1 MTVTDNQ
8 LILAAVCGIAG
19 ISAAYI
25 PFFGVMTKYLG
36 NDKHSDD
43 GNSIWMFLV
52 VSMGVQFFVSVLFYY
67 AILILDS
74 VNKIAG
80 MKLRGA
86 DGAFDLFWKV
96 PIIESTTSAQMW
108 TSTIEFIRSMTIT
121 INAFTPLIAVL
132 GGAALGYAIAA
143 KQHNHTNES
152 TGDFMGYGVKMFL
165 GAFVAAVVY
174 VGWAQMASYTMQIPS
189 AIEGKNTTLIEA
201 AQSWWR
207 KSLGVKNGNAAAVI
221 KF

>member
-19 ISAAYI
+19 IAAAYM
-25 PFFGVMTKYLG
+25 PFFGVMTQYLG
-36 NDKHSDD
+36 KDKNSDD
-43 GNSIWMFLV
+43 ATSIWMFLV

-67 AILILDS
+67 VILILDS

-80 MKLRGA
+80 MKLRGS

-108 TSTIEFIRSMTIT
+108 TSTIELIRSMTIA
-121 INAFTPLIAVL
+121 INAFTPVVAVL

-165 GAFVAAVVY
+165 GAFIAAIVY
-174 VGWAQMASYTMQIPS
+174 TGWAQMASYTMQIPS

-207 KSLGVKNGNAAAVI
+207 KSLGVKHGSDSAVI